1 MAILA
6 AILGILSIIE
16 GITLMTLGPMLAAA
30 GPRYRG
36 MGLLIGMAVG
46 LGALLLV
53 IGLLDL
59 VVAWGY
65 WTAKSGLGPSV

>member
-1 MAILA
+1 LFYSVVVNKGVTILAILA

-30 GPRYRG
+30 GLGYRG
-36 MGLLIGMAVG
+36 MGPLTGMAAGLGVLLI
-46 LGALLLV
+46 V

-59 VVAWGY
+59 VVA
-65 WTAKSGLGPSV
+65 